1 MEKGIFSKYFLAAN
15 SAEGFISEFA
25 SNYNTDWRAYIIK
38 GGPGTGKSSF
48 MRRFAARAETQNRK
62 VVLCP
67 CSSDPDS
74 LDAVI
79 LPDDKCIILD
89 GTAPHVVEPR
99 LVGAC
104 EEIINIGR
112 FWDSGKLREN
122 RAEIEKI
129 TFECSSLHK
138 KAAAYIAAAGKL
150 LGFNTSHALL
160 SLNIDAAATA
170 AAALAKKYIRVR
182 GRKSTEWVRFL
193 SGITP
198 KGYITLGNT
207 LENGEMKVIALFDEY
222 GVAASA
228 ILSFLRDFA
237 LSRHHEIITL
247 KNPILPSELLDGIII
262 PDLCLAFIRQ
272 EDASFP
278 ATRRIRAKRF
288 YDNTALRANK
298 QKMRFNQKI
307 ASSVLLRAAECLSQA
322 KASHDALERQYIS
335 AMDFPALNQFAE
347 EFLNRVFD

>member
-1 MEKGIFSKYFLAAN
+1 MENGVFSKYFLAAN

-25 SNYNTDWRAYIIK
+25 SNYDTDWTAYIIK
-38 GGPGTGKSSF
+38 GGPGTGKSSL
-48 MRRFAARAETQNRK
+48 MRRFAARAETNNKK

-104 EEIINIGR
+104 EQIINVGQ
-112 FWDSGKLREN
+112 FWDSRKLSDNREK
-122 RAEIEKI
+122 IEK
-129 TFECSSLHK
+129 FSRECSAHHK

-150 LGFNTSHALL
+150 LSFNASHALTT
-160 SLNIDAAATA
+160 LNIDSAART

-182 GRKSTEWVRFL
+182 GAGAREWVRFL
-193 SGITP
+193 GGVTP
-198 KGYITLGNT
+198 KGYITLGET
-207 LENGEMKVIALFDEY
+207 LESGDLKVVALSDEH
-222 GVAASA
+222 GAAASA

-247 KNPILPSELLDGIII
+247 KNPILPSLLIDGIII
-262 PDLCLAFIRQ
+262 PDLWLAFIRV
-272 EDASFP
+272 EGTAYP
-278 ATRRIRAKRF
+278 AARHIRTKRF
-288 YDNTALRANK
+288 YDGAALRTNR
-298 QKMRFNQKI
+298 QKMKFNSKT
-307 ASSVLLRAAECLSQA
+307 ASSVLVRAGECLQA
-322 KASHDALERQYIS
+322 AKTAHDALERQYIS
-335 AMDFPALNQFAE
+335 AMDFAALDKFTE
-347 EFLNRVFD
+347 EFLGKVFD